1 MKGQIS
7 NFIEFERYDIVDTSF
22 DRIVEPIVTSVINN
36 TQLLPYLCECILH
49 FNSYEKYSRREGN
62 VTSFEKWQERLKCIF
77 QSEFVDDFISK
88 LKRLYEEGKD
98 DHKKLS
104 RLRGRVLELLIF
116 HFVYKRY
123 NAPGYIILQGCGV
136 KINGRLIATEERKT
150 VDIAAWN
157 GMFGEFY
164 ETKVG
169 PDLFDEKVIKYLG
182 LLAVKL
188 QEVNIKAI
196 VACVTM
202 ASVERLERQMQK
214 FNWIEGS
221 RFLRCVGRENL
232 LTICNNSSL

>member
-1 MKGQIS
+1 MKGQAS
-7 NFIEFERYDIVDTSF
+7 NFIEFERYDIFETSF
-22 DRIVEPIVTSVINN
+22 DRIVEPIVTSVVNN
-36 TQLLPYLCECILH
+36 TVLLPYLCECIFH

-62 VTSFEKWQERLKCIF
+62 VTSFEKWEERLKGIF
-77 QSEFVDDFISK
+77 NSEFIDDFISK
-88 LKRLYEEGKD
+88 LKKLYEEGKD

-104 RLRGRVLELLIF
+104 RLRGRVLELLVF

-123 NAPGYIILQGCGV
+123 SVPGYIILQGCGV
-136 KINGRLIATEERKT
+136 KINGRLIATEERRT

-157 GMFGEFY
+157 GMLGEFY

-182 LLAVKL
+182 LLTVKL

-202 ASVERLERQMQK
+202 ASVERLEKQIQK

-221 RFLRCVGRENL
+221 RFLKCVGRENL
-232 LTICNNSSL
+232 YIISNNSSL

>member
-7 NFIEFERYDIVDTSF
+7 NFIEFERYDIIDTSF
-22 DRIVEPIVTSVINN
+22 DRIVEPIVTSVVNN
-36 TQLLPYLCECILH
+36 THLLPYLCECILH
-49 FNSYEKYSRREGN
+49 FNNYEKYSRKEGDI
-62 VTSFEKWQERLKCIF
+62 TSFEKWQERLKSIF
-77 QSEFVDDFISK
+77 KTEFVDDFILK
-88 LKRLYEEGKD
+88 LRRLYEEGKD

-123 NAPGYIILQGCGV
+123 NAPGYIVLQGCGV

-182 LLAVKL
+182 LLAVEL
-188 QEVNIKAI
+188 QKVNLKSI

-202 ASVERLERQMQK
+202 ASVERLERQMEK

-221 RFLRCVGRENL
+221 KFLKCVGRENL
-232 LTICNNSSL
+232 LNICNSSL